1 MKTLYQATATA
12 DAGRE
17 GNVKSSDGVLDLEV
31 KLPTELGGKGGAYTN
46 PEQLFAAGYSACFG
60 GALNLVA
67 LQNKIK
73 LKDSKVTAVV
83 GIGQTDEGGFG
94 LEVTM
99 KAEMPGI
106 EKEVAKDLLEKA
118 HQICPYSVATRGNI
132 EVTLELL

>member
-17 GNVKSSDGVLDLEV
+17 GNVKSSDGILDLEV
-31 KLPTELGGKGGAYTN
+31 RLPKELGGKGGEYTN

-73 LKDSKVTAVV
+73 LKNSKVTTVV

-94 LEVTM
+94 LEVTI
-99 KAEMPGI
+99 KVEMPGI
-106 EKEVAKDLLEKA
+106 EKEVAQDLLEKA
-118 HQICPYSVATRGNI
+118 HQICPYSLATRGNI